1 MSIQPISTDVL
12 IEKYA
17 KDGESEPDQ
26 IFQRVARGL
35 AVVEDEA
42 IRADVEKLFLENLRN
57 GAIGAGRIMS
67 AAGTDIQATLINCFV
82 QPVGDCIQGVD
93 ADGFPGIYE
102 ALKQAA
108 ETMRRGGGV
117 GYDFSRIRPKGAEVK
132 GTASIASGPCSY
144 INVFDQSCSTV
155 ESAGARRGAQMGVL
169 RIDHPDIF
177 EFITAKRVPGRWNN
191 FNVSVGVSSAFMSA
205 VEDNLS
211 WELIHKARPAKGL
224 IADGAY
230 QRPDGLWVYRKV
242 DAREIWEAVMK
253 SAYDFAEPGILFLD
267 NINRDNN
274 LNYCE
279 SITATNPCVTADT
292 RLATQF
298 GLVRIGDLFVSGED
312 LEVTVDN
319 HALGLSDP
327 GTQVR
332 KATPAFLT
340 SHSAEVFEVIT
351 AAGYAI
357 KATSWHDFY
366 TTRGKIKLGDLVV
379 GDSLYIQSG
388 KGQFGKSGS
397 KELGFLMGLITG
409 DGHFTGRGKG
419 VQAAVVSL
427 WGEDQSLAE
436 YLCEI
441 IHSLIGGQ
449 SSNPREYR
457 VSSVLVPDRD
467 MVFIRSTILARI
479 LGIYNF
485 NGETKLSVPNVV
497 WTGTEACVKAYLQG
511 LFQADGTVNVSE
523 NSNSC
528 SIRLNSS
535 SETLLSEIQILLSNF
550 GIYSSLHLR
559 RESGFR
565 DLPDGKGDSKAYFCK
580 DNFELVL
587 DGESREQFMSEI
599 GFALPKK
606 SDKYHAWVN
615 GKALIKTQ
623 SFQSKIISIE
633 SVGLEPVFDITQQD
647 NNTVIFNGLVTGQCG
662 EQPLPPYG
670 CCDLGPVILPRFVRN
685 PFGFTGEPQ
694 FDFEAFASVVKI
706 QVRMLDNVLDA
717 TYWPLPEQAEEA
729 RVKRRI
735 GVGFTGLGDALVM
748 LKLPYNEEGARIVA
762 AKIARVMRDAAY
774 EASIELAKEK
784 GAFPALDV
792 EKYLGGDSFVSR
804 LDDKLKKDIRQF
816 GIRNSH
822 LLSIAP
828 TGTVSLAF
836 ADNAS
841 NGIEPAFSWVYRRKK
856 READGSTTEYAVE
869 DHAWRLYRELGGNI
883 EKLPAYFVSALE
895 MSATDHIAM
904 MEAVQPFIDTA
915 ISKTVNVPVD
925 YLYEDFKSLYTQAW
939 RANLKGLATYRPN
952 SILGSVLEL
961 TPSEPESLETAN
973 NTVDPMRTVVESRP
987 KGVLP
992 AVAEKIEYWTQE
1004 GQKTLYLVVS
1014 FMTLSKASESGAPIE
1029 RAIEFFM
1036 PVGQNGESQQWITSS
1051 MRLLSLA
1058 ARGGFLE
1065 RALSDMRKVAW
1076 DRGAVRLGTFEK
1088 IDGTRMPLWHDSEVA
1103 AIAYAIQ
1110 NIIERRNGSLANDLS
1125 EIPVAGIST
1134 PPVMVGKKCVECG
1147 AHAVI
1152 RKDGCDYCTQCG
1164 HLGTCG

>member
-42 IRADVEKLFLENLRN
+42 IRAHVEKLFLENLRN

-409 DGHFTGRGKG
+409 GGHFTSRGKG

-436 YLCEI
+436 YLCKI

-449 SSNPREYR
+449 SSNQREYR
-457 VSSVLVPDRD
+457 VSPVPVPDRD

-535 SETLLSEIQILLSNF
+535 CETLLSEIQILLSNF

-565 DLPDGKGDSKAYFCK
+565 DLPDGQGDSKVYFCR

-599 GFALPKK
+599 GFAHPKK
-606 SDKYHAWVN
+606 SDKYHAWVK

-633 SVGLEPVFDITQQD
+633 SVGLEPVFDVTQQD

-961 TPSEPESLETAN
+961 TPSEPESLEAAN

-1014 FMTLSKASESGAPIE
+1014 FMTLSKAGESGAPIE

>member
-17 KDGESEPDQ
+17 KDGEYEPDQ
-26 IFQRVARGL
+26 IFQRVAKGL
-35 AVVEDEA
+35 AVVEDIA

-82 QPVGDCIQGVD
+82 QPVGDCIQGFD

-177 EFITAKRVPGRWNN
+177 EFITAKRATGRWNN
-191 FNVSVGVSSAFMSA
+191 FNVSVGVSSAFMKA
-205 VEDNLS
+205 VEGNQS
-211 WELIHKARPAKGL
+211 WELIHKAKPAKNV
-224 IADGAY
+224 IDEGAY
-230 QRPDGLWVYRKV
+230 QRADGLWVYRKV
-242 DAREIWEAVMK
+242 DAKEIWEAVMQ

-279 SITATNPCVTADT
+279 SISATNPCVTADT

-298 GLVRIGDLFVSGED
+298 GLVCIGDLFISGQD

-319 HALGLSDP
+319 RALGLAKT
-327 GTQVR
+327 GIQV
-332 KATPAFLT
+332 KKSTPAFLT
-340 SHSAEVFEVIT
+340 SHNAEVFEVVT
-351 AAGYAI
+351 SAGYII
-357 KATSWHDFY
+357 KATAWHDFY
-366 TTRGKIKLGDLVV
+366 CSRGKVRLSDLVV
-379 GDSLYIQSG
+379 GDALYIQSG
-388 KGQFGKSGS
+388 KGQFGKSGN
-397 KELGFLMGLITG
+397 KDLGLLMGLITG
-409 DGHFTGRGKG
+409 DGHFTNRGKG

-427 WGEDQSLAE
+427 WGEDQALATQ
-436 YLCEI
+436 LCEI
-441 IHSLIGGQ
+441 IQTLVGGQ
-449 SSNPREYR
+449 SNNKREYQLR
-457 VSSVLVPDRD
+457 PVAVPERD
-467 MVFIRSTILARI
+467 MVFVRSTILARI
-479 LGIYNF
+479 LSIYGF
-485 NGETKLSVPNVV
+485 NGETKLSVPEVI
-497 WTGTEACVKAYLQG
+497 WTGTEECVKAYLRG
-511 LFQADGTVNVSE
+511 LFQADGTVNVSSD
-523 NSNSC
+523 SNSC

-535 SETLLSEIQILLSNF
+535 CEPFLSEIQILLSNF
-550 GIYSSLHLR
+550 GIYSALHLR
-559 RESGFR
+559 RESAIR
-565 DLPDGKGDSKAYFCK
+565 ELPDGKGGNKGYLCQ
-580 DNFELVL
+580 DNFELVI
-587 DGESREQFMSEI
+587 DGESRERFMLEI

-606 SDKYHAWVN
+606 TEKYNEWVKD
-615 GKALIKTQ
+615 KALVKTQ
-623 SFQSKIISIE
+623 SFQSEIISIE
-633 SVGLEPVFDITQQD
+633 SIGFEPVFDVTQAD

-670 CCDLGPVILPRFVRN
+670 CCDLGPVILPRFVKN
-685 PFGFTGEPQ
+685 PFGFAGEPS
-694 FDFEAFASVVKI
+694 FDFEAFISVVKI

-729 RVKRRI
+729 RIKRRI
-735 GVGFTGLGDALVM
+735 GVGFTGLGDTLVM

-762 AKIARVMRDAAY
+762 TKIARVMRDAAY
-774 EASIELAKEK
+774 EASAELAKEK
-784 GAFPALDV
+784 GAFPSLDV
-792 EKYLGGDSFVSR
+792 EKYLGSDSFVSR
-804 LDDKLKKDIRQF
+804 LDDKLKNDIRQF

-869 DHAWRLYRELGGNI
+869 DHAWRMYRDLGGDVEN
-883 EKLPAYFVSALE
+883 LPKYFISALE

-904 MEAVQPFIDTA
+904 MEAVQPFVDTA
-915 ISKTVNVPVD
+915 ISKTVNVPVNYPYD
-925 YLYEDFKSLYTQAW
+925 DFKSLYTQAW

-952 SILGSVLEL
+952 SILGSVLDL
-961 TPSEPESLETAN
+961 GPSKEEYSSSSDDVA
-973 NTVDPMRTVVESRP
+973 DPMRIVVESRP
-987 KGVLP
+987 KGILP

-1004 GQKTLYLVVS
+1004 GHKTLYLVVS
-1014 FMTLSKASESGAPIE
+1014 FITIPLKGEAGGSIE

-1110 NIIERRNGSLANDLS
+1110 NIIERRNGAATNDLS
-1125 EIPVAGIST
+1125 EAPVRGAST
-1134 PPVMVGKKCVECG
+1134 PPVMVGKKCAECG

-1164 HLGTCG
+1164 HLGSCG

>member
-42 IRADVEKLFLENLRN
+42 IRAHVEKLFLENLRN

-409 DGHFTGRGKG
+409 GGHFTSRGKG

-449 SSNPREYR
+449 SSNQREYR
-457 VSSVLVPDRD
+457 VSPVPVPDRD

-535 SETLLSEIQILLSNF
+535 CETLLSEIQILLSNF

-565 DLPDGKGDSKAYFCK
+565 DLPDGQGDSKVYFCR

-606 SDKYHAWVN
+606 SDKYHAWVK

-1014 FMTLSKASESGAPIE
+1014 FMTLSKAGESGAPIE